1 MTQPTIHSPDV
12 RLFARDVPPSAW
24 SFEESDAFTF
34 ALENRGLPA
43 LAAPDAGAHWNWS
56 ADVLQR
62 GRWVRRVGQGP
73 LAAPVPLGGTR
84 EFAAHLGITLIGGDY
99 ELRYGLEPAAGSGT
113 AIPSEGPRWSSEHV
127 PLHVK
132 NQIREAFVELINACN
147 FRCTYCPQTTLQRR
161 QRPMDFALAT
171 KVVRDLADMGHH
183 HPIRVHLLGEPLLY
197 PRFFDFVEMA
207 HDLGQRVN
215 LVTNGSRFR
224 EKTIE
229 GIFRTGVD
237 EMRISLNSPEETLH
251 DAERGT
257 TLPYAEYIAGVRRMV
272 AECARRGRPPLLE
285 INVLY
290 PLEQRGS
297 PEDDARINRVA
308 NEWANVVRE
317 AVGLTPLADGEVDHL
332 ANVRRTED
340 MTLNLFTMIPLGQG
354 IELQFT
360 PYHSW
365 GKGPAPA
372 PHFCSYPWRQLAIL
386 VDGQATACCV
396 DGEGEIRLGDANV
409 QTVEEIWNGPVLN
422 RIREAFWN
430 EQRAV
435 ESKCAN
441 CHIRHWDLFHQ
452 YRTHVLDPSV

>member
-1 MTQPTIHSPDV
+1 
-12 RLFARDVPPSAW
+12 
-24 SFEESDAFTF
+24 
-34 ALENRGLPA
+34 
-43 LAAPDAGAHWNWS
+43 
-56 ADVLQR
+56 
-62 GRWVRRVGQGP
+62 
-73 LAAPVPLGGTR
+73 
-84 EFAAHLGITLIGGDY
+84 
-99 ELRYGLEPAAGSGT
+99 
-113 AIPSEGPRWSSEHV
+113 
-127 PLHVK
+127 
-132 NQIREAFVELINACN
+132 
-147 FRCTYCPQTTLQRR
+147 
-161 QRPMDFALAT
+161 
-171 KVVRDLADMGHH
+171 MGHH
-183 HPIRVHLLGEPLLY
+183 HPIRVHLLGELLLY

-272 AECARRGRPPLLE
+272 AECARRGRPPMLE

-290 PLEQRGS
+290 PLAQRGS

-308 NEWANVVRE
+308 NEWTNVVRE

-332 ANVRRTED
+332 AHVRRTDD
-340 MTLNLFTMIPLGQG
+340 MALREFTLIPLGQG

-430 EQRAV
+430 QQRAV
-435 ESKCAN
+435 EAKCAS
-441 CHIRHWDLFHQ
+441 CHIRHWELFHQ
-452 YRTHVLDPSV
+452 YRTHELDPSV